1 MSEMKNQANL
11 SCAVVRDLMPLYVE
25 ELTGEETNQQIAG
38 HIASCPVCAQALGM
52 QQARIE
58 IEKNGKKRDANGI
71 RFLKK
76 QAVKRIA
83 LVLAIVV
90 LLIFGYY
97 VVDSVLFWQ
106 QTIHENDIY
115 SAGCYQLSDGRIVV
129 AFGVEGL
136 SPAQVLNGSRWMD
149 MHTVS
154 YAALNLEGDYQCSR
168 NITLY
173 TNNYNRWFGKA
184 DERGEIFYYVFD
196 PENAI
201 NAGEISITAFRPV
214 ASKENSENAYY
225 LSEIFV
231 NGYELWLA
239 SDEAKTLTAEEEKVL
254 LEAVEKSTAGA
265 RRVAVDAL
273 STLMQ

>member
-1 MSEMKNQANL
+1 MKNQANL

-52 QQARIE
+52 QQARLE
-58 IEKNGKKRDANGI
+58 IEKNGKKRDVNGI

-90 LLIFGYY
+90 LLVFGYF
-97 VVDSVLFWQ
+97 VVDSVLFNRQ
-106 QTIHENDIY
+106 MIHENDIY
-115 SAGCYQLSDGRIVV
+115 SAGCYQLSDGQIVV

-136 SPAQVLNGSRWMD
+136 SPAQVTNGRHWMD
-149 MHTVS
+149 LEAVIYGS
-154 YAALNLEGDYQCSR
+154 LNTTGEYLCGK
-168 NITLY
+168 NMTLY
-173 TNNYNRWFGKA
+173 TDNFNRWFGKA

-196 PENAI
+196 PETAI
-201 NAGEISITAFRPV
+201 RSGELSINAFRPV
-214 ASKENSENAYY
+214 VSREELKNEYR

-231 NGYELWLA
+231 NGYEIWRDG
-239 SDEAKTLTAEEEKVL
+239 DEAKVLTAEEEAVL
-254 LEAVEKSTAGA
+254 LAAVEESMAEA
-265 RRVAVDAL
+265 RRVTVDAL